1 MNADLRRKFIW
12 SLGGAILLY
21 AALALWS
28 DWRDLGAALRGFA
41 WSWLPFVLLATLI
54 NYGLRAARWH
64 WYLGLVGAHISRWDS
79 TRIFGV
85 GMLMVLTPGKV
96 GELLMCYMVKHVSG
110 APMSSTA
117 PVLIVQRVVDAIA
130 MLLLAGVGL
139 VAFPEPRARMVAV
152 FLLAIFAVGI
162 VVIQV
167 RPLALRVLSFTRH
180 LPGLKRFSHNLLTS
194 YESSYL
200 LFQPRTLTIGLLIGL
215 VCWGVEGAAFGL
227 VLAGFGVPLSEQ
239 VVGMAIFVFNI
250 STVIGAVTAM
260 PGGLGGFE
268 GSAVFWGSRLFDL
281 DRATA
286 TAAAMVIRFATL
298 WFGAAIG
305 AVSFFLWSGLL
316 AGSDTAVIL
325 TKSKQPVTDDGDVQ

>member
-1 MNADLRRKFIW
+1 MNADLRHKFVW

-28 DWRDLGAALRGFA
+28 DWRELGAALRSFA
-41 WSWLPFVLLATLI
+41 WPWLPIVLLATLT
-54 NYGLRAARWH
+54 NYGLRALRWH
-64 WYLGLVGAHISRWDS
+64 WYLSLVGARISRWNS
-79 TRIFGV
+79 TRIFGI

-96 GELLMCYMVKHVSG
+96 GELLMCYMVKNVSG

-139 VAFPEPRARMVAV
+139 VAFPEPRARIVAAI
-152 FLLAIFAVGI
+152 LLATFTVGI
-162 VVIQV
+162 IVIQI
-167 RPLALRVLSFTRH
+167 RPLALRVLSLTQH
-180 LPGLKRFSHNLLTS
+180 LPGLKRFSRGLSAS

-200 LFQPRTLTIGLLIGL
+200 LFLPRNLTIGLLIGL

-227 VLAGFGVPLSEQ
+227 VLAGFGVPLTEQ
-239 VVGMAIFVFNI
+239 VVGMAVFVFNI

-268 GSAVFWGSRLFDL
+268 GSALFWGNRLFEL

-305 AVSFFLWSGLL
+305 AVSLFLWSGLL
-316 AGSDTAVIL
+316 AGSDTAII
-325 TKSKQPVTDDGDVQ
+325 TTERQREITDDDAQ